1 MDFVHLHNHSEYSIL
16 DGAIRIQQLI
26 QFAVNNA
33 MPAIALTDHG
43 NMFGTIE
50 FYEEAHKAG
59 IKPIIGQ
66 EFYIAPG
73 SRFYKQSTR
82 GSNDENAYHLILL
95 AQNYEGYKNLVKLSS
110 LGYLEGFYYK
120 PRIDWEL
127 LTQYST
133 GLIASTA
140 CIAGEIP
147 SLILDG
153 KVSHAYKRASEFADL
168 FGKDKFFLELQDH
181 NLKEQKKVNEEL
193 IKMAA
198 QLNVGLIATNDAHYL
213 NKDDAYY
220 HDVLLCIQ
228 TGKSLNDQKRM
239 RFPNAE
245 FYLKTPGQM
254 ETIFEDYPDALY
266 NTVKIAEMIDCQ
278 IPLGNAI
285 LPNFEVPEGYT
296 KDSYLTELVNTGAQ
310 KRFGAIVPDYVK
322 NRIEYEL
329 SVIQRMQFSG
339 YFLVVWDFIQFA
351 KQHGIPVGPGRG
363 SAAGSMVSYCLEITE
378 LDPMKYN
385 LLFERFLNPERNEM
399 PDMDIDFCALRRDEV
414 IDYVK
419 QKYGEDHVS
428 QIITFNKM
436 KSKGAIR
443 DVARALEIPLQ
454 QVNALTKLIRHE
466 DLEEAL
472 QASDEL
478 KQLYKTNDTGK
489 QLITIAKKV
498 EGLTRSAGK
507 HAAGVVIS
515 REPLME
521 HVPLY
526 RDPKDGSISSQ
537 YEKVSLEKAGLVK
550 MDFLGLANLTIIDT
564 CIKLI
569 KKHKNIAI
577 DIAAIPLDDAK
588 TYKLL
593 QKADT
598 MGVFQLESSGM
609 QNILLKLGPTNFD
622 DIIAIVALYRPG
634 PLDSGM
640 VEEFIERK
648 RNPQKV
654 EYLHPSLEPILK
666 DTMGV
671 IVYQEQVML
680 ISQVMGGF
688 TLPDADKLRK
698 AMSKKKMDIIDAM
711 EDKFV
716 QGAKQKKIDESVA
729 RTMYDLMRTFGRYG
743 FNKSHSA
750 AYALVSYQTAYL
762 KAHYPLE
769 FMTALLTAQ
778 VDNIDNIAKYYT
790 DCKAK
795 GIAVLPPDI
804 NHSYRDFSIEGKA
817 IRYGLISIK
826 GVGDKAIESIIEA
839 REKVDSFHDL
849 TQFFT
854 HIDLMTVNKGVIE
867 SLIKAGAFDP
877 VYPNRGE
884 LFASV
889 DVMLEKARNMQQDIS
904 TGQGDLFGASDKQ
917 FSRINIEPAPTAD
930 WTENV
935 KLQYEKEVLGIYVS
949 AHPLSRYAKDIEKFA
964 CTPIK
969 DLENNVNG
977 SPITL
982 VGILNNV
989 QIKQSQKGNK
999 FAQAAI
1005 EDLTGSLQVLLMPQ
1019 TLSEYETL
1027 ITSQEPVVITGTVE
1041 IENEKPSRMI
1051 AQKIFQFTQF
1061 QLTQISELHIIINP
1075 IGTNTELLEK
1085 IKKLLQRFQGN
1096 KPVYFHVRLPNGNEN
1111 IIKANPLYHIKP
1123 DKKLMDGLTAIVGKD
1138 GITYSIGC

>member
-26 QFAVNNA
+26 QFAVNSA

-310 KRFGAIVPDYVK
+310 KRFGAIVPDHVK

-515 REPLME
+515 REPLMSTCHYTE
-521 HVPLY
+521 T
-526 RDPKDGSISSQ
+526 PKM
-537 YEKVSLEKAGLVK
+537 EAFHHN
-550 MDFLGLANLTIIDT
+550 M
-564 CIKLI
+564 
-569 KKHKNIAI
+569 
-577 DIAAIPLDDAK
+577 
-588 TYKLL
+588 
-593 QKADT
+593 
-598 MGVFQLESSGM
+598 
-609 QNILLKLGPTNFD
+609 
-622 DIIAIVALYRPG
+622 
-634 PLDSGM
+634 
-640 VEEFIERK
+640 K
-648 RNPQKV
+648 R
-654 EYLHPSLEPILK
+654 
-666 DTMGV
+666 
-671 IVYQEQVML
+671 
-680 ISQVMGGF
+680 
-688 TLPDADKLRK
+688 
-698 AMSKKKMDIIDAM
+698 
-711 EDKFV
+711 
-716 QGAKQKKIDESVA
+716 
-729 RTMYDLMRTFGRYG
+729 
-743 FNKSHSA
+743 
-750 AYALVSYQTAYL
+750 
-762 KAHYPLE
+762 
-769 FMTALLTAQ
+769 
-778 VDNIDNIAKYYT
+778 
-790 DCKAK
+790 
-795 GIAVLPPDI
+795 
-804 NHSYRDFSIEGKA
+804 
-817 IRYGLISIK
+817 
-826 GVGDKAIESIIEA
+826 
-839 REKVDSFHDL
+839 
-849 TQFFT
+849 
-854 HIDLMTVNKGVIE
+854 
-867 SLIKAGAFDP
+867 
-877 VYPNRGE
+877 
-884 LFASV
+884 
-889 DVMLEKARNMQQDIS
+889 
-904 TGQGDLFGASDKQ
+904 
-917 FSRINIEPAPTAD
+917 
-930 WTENV
+930 
-935 KLQYEKEVLGIYVS
+935 
-949 AHPLSRYAKDIEKFA
+949 
-964 CTPIK
+964 
-969 DLENNVNG
+969 
-977 SPITL
+977 
-982 VGILNNV
+982 
-989 QIKQSQKGNK
+989 
-999 FAQAAI
+999 
-1005 EDLTGSLQVLLMPQ
+1005 
-1019 TLSEYETL
+1019 
-1027 ITSQEPVVITGTVE
+1027 
-1041 IENEKPSRMI
+1041 
-1051 AQKIFQFTQF
+1051 
-1061 QLTQISELHIIINP
+1061 
-1075 IGTNTELLEK
+1075 
-1085 IKKLLQRFQGN
+1085 
-1096 KPVYFHVRLPNGNEN
+1096 
-1111 IIKANPLYHIKP
+1111 
-1123 DKKLMDGLTAIVGKD
+1123 
-1138 GITYSIGC
+1138 

>member
-1 MDFVHLHNHSEYSIL
+1 
-16 DGAIRIQQLI
+16 
-26 QFAVNNA
+26 
-33 MPAIALTDHG
+33 
-43 NMFGTIE
+43 
-50 FYEEAHKAG
+50 
-59 IKPIIGQ
+59 
-66 EFYIAPG
+66 
-73 SRFYKQSTR
+73 
-82 GSNDENAYHLILL
+82 
-95 AQNYEGYKNLVKLSS
+95 
-110 LGYLEGFYYK
+110 
-120 PRIDWEL
+120 
-127 LTQYST
+127 
-133 GLIASTA
+133 
-140 CIAGEIP
+140 
-147 SLILDG
+147 
-153 KVSHAYKRASEFADL
+153 SEFADL

-181 NLKEQKKVNEEL
+181 NLKEQKKVNKEL
-193 IKMAA
+193 ITMAA

-213 NKDDAYY
+213 NKEDAYY

-245 FYLKTPGQM
+245 FYLKTPQQM

-296 KDSYLTELVNTGAQ
+296 RDSYLTELVNTGAQ
-310 KRFGAIVPDYVK
+310 KRFGAIVPDHVK
-322 NRIEYEL
+322 HRIEYEL

-351 KQHGIPVGPGRG
+351 KKHGIPVGPGRG

-478 KQLYKTNDTGK
+478 KQLCKTNDTGK

-588 TYKLL
+588 TFKLL

-648 RNPQKV
+648 RNPKKV
-654 EYLHPSLEPILK
+654 EYLHPLLEPILK

-671 IVYQEQVML
+671 IVYQEQV
-680 ISQVMGGF
+680 
-688 TLPDADKLRK
+688 
-698 AMSKKKMDIIDAM
+698 
-711 EDKFV
+711 
-716 QGAKQKKIDESVA
+716 
-729 RTMYDLMRTFGRYG
+729 
-743 FNKSHSA
+743 
-750 AYALVSYQTAYL
+750 
-762 KAHYPLE
+762 
-769 FMTALLTAQ
+769 
-778 VDNIDNIAKYYT
+778 
-790 DCKAK
+790 
-795 GIAVLPPDI
+795 
-804 NHSYRDFSIEGKA
+804 
-817 IRYGLISIK
+817 
-826 GVGDKAIESIIEA
+826 
-839 REKVDSFHDL
+839 
-849 TQFFT
+849 
-854 HIDLMTVNKGVIE
+854 
-867 SLIKAGAFDP
+867 
-877 VYPNRGE
+877 
-884 LFASV
+884 
-889 DVMLEKARNMQQDIS
+889 
-904 TGQGDLFGASDKQ
+904 
-917 FSRINIEPAPTAD
+917 
-930 WTENV
+930 
-935 KLQYEKEVLGIYVS
+935 
-949 AHPLSRYAKDIEKFA
+949 
-964 CTPIK
+964 
-969 DLENNVNG
+969 
-977 SPITL
+977 
-982 VGILNNV
+982 
-989 QIKQSQKGNK
+989 
-999 FAQAAI
+999 
-1005 EDLTGSLQVLLMPQ
+1005 
-1019 TLSEYETL
+1019 
-1027 ITSQEPVVITGTVE
+1027 
-1041 IENEKPSRMI
+1041 
-1051 AQKIFQFTQF
+1051 
-1061 QLTQISELHIIINP
+1061 
-1075 IGTNTELLEK
+1075 
-1085 IKKLLQRFQGN
+1085 
-1096 KPVYFHVRLPNGNEN
+1096 
-1111 IIKANPLYHIKP
+1111 
-1123 DKKLMDGLTAIVGKD
+1123 
-1138 GITYSIGC
+1138 